1 MQPDPAI
8 QYSPRRPSIPLSA
21 SMNPYPPLES
31 LPWLQ
36 ANDQSIILARTGKL
50 EVFER
55 FATVAVCNAVT
66 NALKLG
72 ISPAARRPGGLAS
85 GPPGGAPRQVASAPE
100 TCGRRGFGSRR
111 RSGSP
116 ADAGK
121 P

>member
-8 QYSPRRPSIPLSA
+8 RYSPRRPSIPLSA
-21 SMNPYPPLES
+21 SLNPYPPLES

-66 NALKLG
+66 NALNLG
-72 ISPAARRPGGLAS
+72 TSPALRHPSGLAGVIPS
-85 GPPGGAPRQVASAPE
+85 EAKSPLASQ
-100 TCGRRGFGSRR
+100 
-111 RSGSP
+111 
-116 ADAGK
+116 K
-121 P
+121 H